1 MSLKLFPPVLI
12 YLCLSLIQILL
23 DLMKGMYNTAIMKL
37 IVVIMVAFLLNV
49 LCINDLCI
57 VSWIIVFIPFILMSI
72 IISMLL
78 YIFGL
83 NISYG
88 IINSS
93 KAIITTPNYLNT
105 ISTSKLIIPPSGTS
119 DHQYTS

>member
-1 MSLKLFPPVLI
+1 MSLKLYPPVLI

-37 IVVIMVAFLLNV
+37 IVVIMVSFLLNV
-49 LCINDLCI
+49 LCMNDLCI

-88 IINSS
+88 ITNSTTSILTSPKYSNTNSIN
-93 KAIITTPNYLNT
+93 
-105 ISTSKLIIPPSGTS
+105 KLIAPLGSS
-119 DHQYTS
+119 DPQYIS

>member
-37 IVVIMVAFLLNV
+37 IVIIMVSFLLNI

-88 IINSS
+88 IVNSS
-93 KAIITTPNYLNT
+93 KAILTTPNYLNT
-105 ISTSKLIIPPSGTS
+105 NSTSKLIISPSGTS
-119 DHQYTS
+119 DPQYIS

>member
-1 MSLKLFPPVLI
+1 M
-12 YLCLSLIQILL
+12 
-23 DLMKGMYNTAIMKL
+23 
-37 IVVIMVAFLLNV
+37 
-49 LCINDLCI
+49 NDLCI

-88 IINSS
+88 ITNSTTSILTSPKYSNTNSINNLIAPIGSS
-93 KAIITTPNYLNT
+93 DPQY
-105 ISTSKLIIPPSGTS
+105 IS
-119 DHQYTS
+119 